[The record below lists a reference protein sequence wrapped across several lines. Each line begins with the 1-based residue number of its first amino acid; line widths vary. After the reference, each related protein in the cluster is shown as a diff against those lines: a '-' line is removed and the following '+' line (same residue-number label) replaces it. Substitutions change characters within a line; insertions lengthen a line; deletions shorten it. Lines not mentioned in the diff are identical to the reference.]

1 MRATSAFINSKKDK
15 LKEELKQENLSP
27 EQRAQ
32 YEKEL
37 AKWNTGGLIL
47 NAIGAGLAAP
57 TNSMGGILAATA
69 SPAISYQIG
78 QYFKVLAHK
87 NQITGGK
94 DELTAGQETAHIL
107 AHAILGAAVAAA
119 GGNDALAGGLAAAGA
134 EATAPIVSK
143 WLYGKDAKD
152 LTADEKA
159 TVSAIAGLAGAATG
173 VAVGGSMADVAQGN
187 QAGHTAV
194 DNNELQQRS
203 GFDRNHNYIEE
214 DIKRIDRIK
223 SRVCNGGM
231 SSEACT
237 QAVLTDIKKSND
249 QALKHLIDV
258 LTFIPAVGYV
268 DSGSILI
275 NGQSLSGD
283 EVNRLWGALGFVS
296 FGYGQKLNTAGK
308 TLGKIWRA
316 IKPGED
322 LVTSTGH
329 VIKNAEAN
337 AIKSESRGVGKDA
350 GKEAAKAGKGANGTN
365 TEKLTGGAAR
375 AEKFSNNWPT
385 GNLDEVIEKFA
396 GVNPIITITEK
407 GKRIYTNPTTGIQVV
422 EDMTGNYFRIYN
434 PNISG
439 KRAYMDLNGNIPNNK
454 LLENGKQAGRS
465 QGEYN
470 EVTHFNIKRK

>member
-1 MRATSAFINSKKDK
+1 
-15 LKEELKQENLSP
+15 
-27 EQRAQ
+27 
-32 YEKEL
+32 
-37 AKWNTGGLIL
+37 
-47 NAIGAGLAAP
+47 
-57 TNSMGGILAATA
+57 
-69 SPAISYQIG
+69 
-78 QYFKVLAHK
+78 VV
-87 NQITGGK
+87 
-94 DELTAGQETAHIL
+94 
-107 AHAILGAAVAAA
+107 HAVLGAAVAAA

-134 EATAPIVSK
+134 EATAPILSK
-143 WLYGKDAKD
+143 WLYGKEAKD
-152 LTADEKA
+152 LTAEEKA

-173 VAVGGSMADVAQGN
+173 AIVGGSMADVAQGN

-375 AEKFSNNWPT
+375 AEKFSNNWLT

-439 KRAYMDLNGNIPNNK
+439 KRTYMDLNGNIPNNK